1 MTVSDLEVILEQ
13 LAPSTLKMGND
24 PIGRCIGSSRLDIT
38 KIGVALDA
46 TAAVISECVTQGIN
60 VLVTHHPLIYS
71 PLTRLD
77 ESSGFPESAVI
88 AAIKADITVLSAHT
102 NWDCAVGGIND
113 VLADVLGIKDCR
125 PIEPTIDS
133 ADGRTGIGRI
143 GVLDSPLEESV
154 FQQLVES
161 RLGISVRCSERRS
174 RLVQTIAVCGG
185 AGESL
190 FTLVKDKADIYVT
203 SDVRHHMFV
212 AAYGQ
217 SCTLWDAGH
226 RETEIPG
233 TMQLASLLS
242 QHVDVPVTWIAEPIA
257 KIPD

>member
-1 MTVSDLEVILEQ
+1 MTVSDLEDVLEQ
-13 LAPSTLKMGND
+13 LAPASLKLEND
-24 PIGRCIGSSRLDIT
+24 PIGRCIGYNTLSIT

-71 PLTRLD
+71 PITRLD
-77 ESSGFPESAVI
+77 ETAGFPESAVI
-88 AAIKADITVLSAHT
+88 AAIKADIAVLSAHT

-113 VLADVLGIKDCR
+113 VLAEILGLKDCR
-125 PIEPTIDS
+125 PIEPTIASKDE
-133 ADGRTGIGRI
+133 RTGIGRI
-143 GVLDSPLEESV
+143 GMLDSPLEESV
-154 FQQLVES
+154 FQQLIES
-161 RLGISVRCSERRS
+161 RLGVSVRCSERRN

-190 FTLVKDKADIYVT
+190 YASIRDLADIYVT
-203 SDVRHHMFV
+203 SDVRHPMFV

-217 SCTLWDAGH
+217 NCTLGDAGH

-233 TMQLASLLS
+233 TRHLSMLLS
-242 QHVDVPVTWIAEPIA
+242 QHVDVPVTWIAEPNV
-257 KIPD
+257 

>member
-1 MTVSDLEVILEQ
+1 MTVSDLEDVLEQ
-13 LAPSTLKMGND
+13 LAPASLKLEND
-24 PIGRCIGSSRLDIT
+24 PIGRCIGYNNLSIT

-71 PLTRLD
+71 PITRLD
-77 ESSGFPESAVI
+77 ETAGFPESAVI
-88 AAIKADITVLSAHT
+88 AAIKADIAVLSAHT

-113 VLADVLGIKDCR
+113 VLAEILGLKDCR
-125 PIEPTIDS
+125 PIEPTIASKDE
-133 ADGRTGIGRI
+133 RTGIGRI
-143 GVLDSPLEESV
+143 GMLDSPLEESV
-154 FQQLVES
+154 FQQLIES
-161 RLGISVRCSERRS
+161 RLGVSVRCSERRN

-190 FTLVKDKADIYVT
+190 YASIRDLADIYVT

-217 SCTLWDAGH
+217 NCTLWDAGH

-233 TMQLASLLS
+233 TRHLVMLLS
-242 QHVDVPVTWIAEPIA
+242 QHVDVPVTWIAEPNV
-257 KIPD
+257 